1 MKTGFNEC
9 KMFQLVEQPD
19 KSMMFN
25 ENYAFKTRTSK
36 FMVDHFQKM
45 ADQIC
50 KNFRS
55 DESSVL
61 EISLMWSYA

>member
-1 MKTGFNEC
+1 
-9 KMFQLVEQPD
+9 MFQLVEQPD

-45 ADQIC
+45 ADRYT
-50 KNFRS
+50 KNF
-55 DESSVL
+55 
-61 EISLMWSYA
+61 